1 MHLLLREQPTRYM
14 KTWQCDHIK
23 RYMHLGEMSIH
34 FWPECMLHINW
45 KTCLRISP
53 QHNRHMSIHRY
64 WTPTFRQL
72 GKASSKDLCPIIWP
86 DHSVW
91 EFAMMLQLPNP
102 TLTHTNFG
110 QTYKDHPITTH
121 SWFNQPF
128 HILVSDQN
136 LYINI
141 NHHSSHT
148 PQLRSR
154 NWLFKPLHIV
164 FIHCL
169 TTQDKKYKHW
179 TIG

>member
-23 RYMHLGEMSIH
+23 RYMHLGQMSIH

-53 QHNRHMSIHRY
+53 QHNTHMSIHQY

-72 GKASSKDLCPIIWP
+72 GKASSKGLCPIIWP
-86 DHSVW
+86 DCSVW

-110 QTYKDHPITTH
+110 QTYKDHPIITH

-128 HILVSDQN
+128 PHFGEWSKSVHQHKSPLITHPTIKIQELIVQTFAYCFHSLPNNTGQN
-136 LYINI
+136 I
-141 NHHSSHT
+141 
-148 PQLRSR
+148 
-154 NWLFKPLHIV
+154 
-164 FIHCL
+164 
-169 TTQDKKYKHW
+169 
-179 TIG
+179 